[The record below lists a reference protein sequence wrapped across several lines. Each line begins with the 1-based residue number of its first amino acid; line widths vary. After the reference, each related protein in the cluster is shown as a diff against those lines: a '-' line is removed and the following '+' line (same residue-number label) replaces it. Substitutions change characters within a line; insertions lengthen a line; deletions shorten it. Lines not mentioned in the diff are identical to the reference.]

1 MLARKSYLVSGI
13 MVVLTVLMS
22 LSPAAAATYN
32 VTVTGTTS
40 IITEKSIGAVEGC
53 DRFVVSDLVDA
64 GFKNYRLYAGTSR
77 LETAD
82 DDGVYGSPSIAQIK
96 ANVNL
101 IPWATWDT
109 AFNRTDGYFWS
120 GTCTGIGGA
129 QVSLASMLS
138 ALHANGIAPVFT
150 VRNVD
155 NNNAP
160 AWAQAM
166 NPPNTPEDN
175 NEWWEHVFAT
185 VYWVNVRN
193 NLGVEDWQVHNEPDN
208 AGQGWA
214 GTQADYIAFTQLTAD
229 AINYV
234 YATYLANRPHRI
246 YAPVSTHANDWI
258 TASLQSNDSIVDV
271 VDWHRYGPPASEA
284 QTINGWVATYNTD
297 GIHED
302 LMISEWGSYR
312 GKYGFNDGRNYA
324 TYLKDHSIQNPPNQY
339 VARSEVFPFYDWTT
353 AMTGLVAHDGTRR
366 DAFWAFRMIN
376 RGLNGGKQGYVIT
389 HNIPSNVSVSAIAAK
404 DQATGT
410 LYVEVFNQSAQDVTI
425 TLDLSAFGTTDTVT
439 YREYSATNKDVV
451 IGTGTLSAGK
461 VTFTAPK
468 SSITQI

>member
-40 IITEKSIGAVEGC
+40 IIMEKSIGAVEGC
-53 DRFVVSDLVDA
+53 DRFNVADLVDG
-64 GFKNYRLYAGTSR
+64 GFKNYRIYGGTSR

-82 DDGVYGSPSIAQIK
+82 GGGVYCSPSIAQIK
-96 ANVNL
+96 ANINL

-193 NLGVEDWQVHNEPDN
+193 NLGVDDWQVHNEPDN
-208 AGQGWA
+208 LGQGWG
-214 GTQADYIAFTQLTAD
+214 GTMTDYETLVQQTRD
-229 AINYV
+229 AIKYV
-234 YATYLANRPHRI
+234 YDTFLPGRTFTLH
-246 YAPVSTHANDWI
+246 APVIANEELHSAWI
-258 TASLQSNDSIVDV
+258 TTTLQQNDAIVDS
-271 VDWHRYGPPASEA
+271 VDWHRYGPSGVPH
-284 QTINGWVATYNTD
+284 W
-297 GIHED
+297 
-302 LMISEWGSYR
+302 
-312 GKYGFNDGRNYA
+312 
-324 TYLKDHSIQNPPNQY
+324 
-339 VARSEVFPFYDWTT
+339 
-353 AMTGLVAHDGTRR
+353 
-366 DAFWAFRMIN
+366 
-376 RGLNGGKQGYVIT
+376 
-389 HNIPSNVSVSAIAAK
+389 
-404 DQATGT
+404 
-410 LYVEVFNQSAQDVTI
+410 
-425 TLDLSAFGTTDTVT
+425 
-439 YREYSATNKDVV
+439 
-451 IGTGTLSAGK
+451 
-461 VTFTAPK
+461 
-468 SSITQI
+468 